1 MARHHFVVLSFPAQG
16 HVNPNLQLSHRL
28 LRIGVVRV
36 TFVTST
42 YARILL
48 GPPNKHPE
56 GLKFVEYNDGYDGK
70 FKRGEEADQMIARR
84 KLAGSDALR
93 QVVSS
98 AADEGCPVTCVT
110 YSLLLPWV
118 AAVARELHVQSA
130 FVWIQAA
137 TMFDIYYY
145 YNHGFDAFIHE
156 KLDDKVPSAA
166 TLKLP
171 GLPLEFTS
179 RDVPS
184 YMLTNKSNAAA
195 ANGIFSDHMAELDVV
210 GASPAIVIVN
220 TFDALEPEALTCIS
234 KLKLT
239 PVGPLIPLAF
249 LHREDPSDT
258 SNNNNSSH
266 VSWLDSKP
274 DSSVIYVSFG
284 SMKSVL
290 SSQQIE
296 EIGRG
301 LLDLGKPFL
310 WVIRE
315 LENKSSD
322 ENKNVI
328 MSCME
333 ELEQLGLM
341 VPWCSQLQV
350 LSHPAIGC
358 FFTHCGWNSTTEGM
372 ISGVPMVAFPQLF
385 DQFTNA
391 KLVED
396 YWKVGVRVNQNL
408 SDGLVERN
416 EIKRCLEVV
425 MGDVEMRRNT
435 EKWKKLAV
443 EAVKEGESSDK
454 NLRDLVNNLVTC

>member
-1 MARHHFVVLSFPAQG
+1 MTRHHFVVLSFPAQG
-16 HVNPNLQLSHRL
+16 HVNPNLQLCNRL
-28 LRIGVVRV
+28 LQIGVRV

-48 GPPNKHPE
+48 GPPTNHPE
-56 GLKFVEYNDGYDGK
+56 GLTFVEYNDGYDGK
-70 FKRGEEADQMIARR
+70 SKTGKEADQMIARS
-84 KLAGSDALR
+84 KLAVSEALR

-137 TMFDIYYY
+137 TMFDVYYY

-156 KLDDKVPSAA
+156 KLDDKQEPSSA

-184 YMLTNKSNAAA
+184 YMSTKNRNAA
-195 ANGIFSDHMAELDVV
+195 ANGLFSDHMAELDV
-210 GASPAIVIVN
+210 GASTAIVIVN
-220 TFDALEPEALTCIS
+220 TFDALEPEALKCIS

-239 PVGPLIPLAF
+239 AVGPLIQPA
-249 LHREDPSDT
+249 PYDT

-290 SSQQIE
+290 SSQQME

-310 WVIRE
+310 WVVRE
-315 LENKSSD
+315 LENKSDDD
-322 ENKNVI
+322 EKNV

-358 FFTHCGWNSTTEGM
+358 FFTHCGWNSTMEGL

-425 MGDVEMRRNT
+425 MGDVEMRQNT
-435 EKWKKLAV
+435 MKWKKLAV
-443 EAVKEGESSDK
+443 EAVKEGGSSDK
-454 NLRDLVNNLVTC
+454 NLKGLVNNLVTC